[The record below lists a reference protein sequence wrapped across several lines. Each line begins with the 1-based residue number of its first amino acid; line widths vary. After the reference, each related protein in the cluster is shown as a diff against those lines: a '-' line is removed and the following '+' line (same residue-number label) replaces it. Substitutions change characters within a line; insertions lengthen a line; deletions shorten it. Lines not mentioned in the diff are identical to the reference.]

1 MKEDGLRNSRWDDG
15 EMPDDNCQVLLA
27 SAQDELGLWYR
38 LAPLSFLGSSLA
50 SGQHGLDP
58 LQATGLGTAI
68 LYGPNVRN
76 HMPSY
81 TRLAAAGA
89 ARIVNDTG
97 ALGVA
102 VAQLISPDHAASM
115 AMSGWDVV
123 SQGADVT
130 DRITELVTTALDA
143 VEEGTN

>member
-1 MKEDGLRNSRWDDG
+1 
-15 EMPDDNCQVLLA
+15 MPDDNCQVLLA
-27 SAQDELGLWYR
+27 TAQDELGLWYR
-38 LAPLSFLGSSLA
+38 VAPLSFLGSSLS

-58 LQATGLGTAI
+58 LQAAALGTAV

-89 ARIVNDTG
+89 ARIVNDAG
-97 ALGVA
+97 ALGIA
-102 VAQLISPDHAASM
+102 VARLISPDHAASM

-123 SQGADVT
+123 SQGAAVT
-130 DRITELVTTALDA
+130 DRIAELLINSLDA
-143 VEEGTN
+143 AEEGTP

>member
-1 MKEDGLRNSRWDDG
+1 M
-15 EMPDDNCQVLLA
+15 
-27 SAQDELGLWYR
+27 
-38 LAPLSFLGSSLA
+38 
-50 SGQHGLDP
+50 
-58 LQATGLGTAI
+58 
-68 LYGPNVRN
+68 
-76 HMPSY
+76 
-81 TRLAAAGA
+81 GA

-102 VAQLISPDHAASM
+102 VAQPISPDHAASM

-123 SQGADVT
+123 SQCADVT

>member
-1 MKEDGLRNSRWDDG
+1 LT
-15 EMPDDNCQVLLA
+15 

-38 LAPLSFLGSSLA
+38 IAPLSFLGSSLA

-58 LQATGLGTAI
+58 LQAAGLGTAI

-76 HMPSY
+76 YMPSY

-89 ARIVNDTG
+89 ARIVNDTR

-123 SQGADVT
+123 SQGTDVT
-130 DRITELVTTALDA
+130 DRITELVAIALDA
-143 VEEGTN
+143 VEGGNN